1 MLPIVI
7 FEESDS
13 CEFARDNRGFLDVDD
28 GDKDTL
34 ATGTIIPQLGGH
46 SKYL

>member
-13 CEFARDNRGFLDVDD
+13 CEFARDSRGFLDTAD

-34 ATGTIIPQLGGH
+34 EIGTIIPQFGGH